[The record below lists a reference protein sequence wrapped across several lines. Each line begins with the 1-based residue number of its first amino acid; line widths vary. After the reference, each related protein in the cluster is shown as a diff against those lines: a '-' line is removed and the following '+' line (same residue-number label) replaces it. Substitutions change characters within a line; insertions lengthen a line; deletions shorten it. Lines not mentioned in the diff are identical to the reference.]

1 MEKCLIVAKNNHSKS
16 EYEFYCTCNNA
27 VMFQSNWTPM
37 MIAASAGRTQIVA
50 NLIGHG
56 AQVNAVNRT
65 GQCPLHYAAS
75 KDRYE
80 VRHPYI

>member
-1 MEKCLIVAKNNHSKS
+1 MTSLIFSDV
-16 EYEFYCTCNNA
+16 
-27 VMFQSNWTPM
+27 FQSSWTPM
-37 MIAASAGRTQIVA
+37 MIAASAGKNQIVA
-50 NLIGHG
+50 NLIAHG

-80 VRHPYI
+80 VRVNYIMR